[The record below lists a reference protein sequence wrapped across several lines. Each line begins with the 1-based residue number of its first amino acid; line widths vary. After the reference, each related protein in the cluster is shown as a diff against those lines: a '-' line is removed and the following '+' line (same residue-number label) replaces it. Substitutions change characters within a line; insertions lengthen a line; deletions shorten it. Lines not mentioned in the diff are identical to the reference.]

1 LIRENFIHNPIYN
14 ECAKELQKI
23 FLSLFDMLD
32 KDEINYDI
40 RIRKDNSVALSLKE
54 NKNRNILTLLV
65 CRNHLKIKI
74 YKVCNLNLYSKDDI
88 NTSLR
93 NAILDKYY
101 GINKSKNQMSIYLD
115 DSLIKK
121 IEKTSKENNTKFND
135 FVTEALVDKLHN
147 IFLNQKHKDE
157 FSELLKD
164 SGIYYDNNDYSQ
176 GLPDMLRRKVM
187 FFYLVS
193 AYQDDYM
200 ENEGSKFTYDKETN
214 KVSGPSNVF
223 NCWDEHININYYAA
237 YGIAELL
244 LRNSLSSLNETGSN
258 HLKFLL
264 QILEESDNNILMLLI
279 NGIKFLNG
287 KLTINKD
294 EVVEK

>member
-1 LIRENFIHNPIYN
+1 MIRENFIHNSIYN
-14 ECAKELQKI
+14 ECASELQEI

-32 KDEINYDI
+32 KDKINYDI

-54 NKNRNILTLLV
+54 NKNRNILTILV
-65 CRNHLKIKI
+65 CQKHLKIKI
-74 YKVCNLNLYSKDDI
+74 YKVCDVNLYSTDDI
-88 NTSLR
+88 TNSLR

-115 DSLIKK
+115 DGLIKK
-121 IEKTSKENNTKFND
+121 IEKASKENNTRFND
-135 FVTEALVDKLHN
+135 FVIESLVDKLN
-147 IFLNQKHKDE
+147 DIFLNQKHKHE

-164 SGIYYDNNDYSQ
+164 SGIYYDNNHYSQ
-176 GLPDMLRRKVM
+176 GLPDTLRRKVM

-200 ENEGSKFTYDKETN
+200 ENEGSKFTYHKETN

-244 LRNSLSSLNETGSN
+244 LRNSASSINQTGSN

-264 QILEESDNNILMLLI
+264 QILEESDNNILKLLI

-287 KLTINKD
+287 KLTLNKD
-294 EVVEK
+294 EILEN